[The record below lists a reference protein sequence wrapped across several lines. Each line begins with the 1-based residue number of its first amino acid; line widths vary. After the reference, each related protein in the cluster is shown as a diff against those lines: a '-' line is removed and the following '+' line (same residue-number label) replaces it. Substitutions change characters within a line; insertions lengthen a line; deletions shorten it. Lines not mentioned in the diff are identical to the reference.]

1 MILFGQIVMALI
13 GATIGLFLFLQP
25 SRTIELQTKFYA
37 CINWRMEPISMA
49 REIRNTKLMGLLL
62 TGFAVF
68 TVIYSIIIIVK

>member
-1 MILFGQIVMALI
+1 MILFGQIVIALL
-13 GATIGLFLFLQP
+13 GAIIGLFLFFKP

-68 TVIYSIIIIVK
+68 TVIYSIIIMAK